1 MDEKLE
7 RVWLACDV
15 YSLWAA
21 CREVHGS
28 RSRINFEVLKNIVP
42 TLRGGIDKVE
52 MTASAYIVTHKR
64 NTHKSFCDVLSGMEY
79 MVKTME
85 VAYVD
90 VGEAFTREHTLPV
103 AIHDDWTA
111 GIAVDA
117 VHWLDSYDTFV
128 LAAGCLQL
136 EKLITYLT
144 HQGKNVTVLTFDS
157 PEAKGLYEEYADEV
171 LYLTKEIVY

>member
-1 MDEKLE
+1 MVDKKLE
-7 RVWLACDV
+7 RVWLSVDV

-28 RSRINFEVLKNIVP
+28 SSRINFEVLKNIVP

-64 NTHKSFCDVLSGMEY
+64 NTHQSFCDVLSGMEY

-90 VGEAFTREHTLPV
+90 PYPPTRQVL

-157 PEAKGLYEEYADEV
+157 PEAKGLYEE
-171 LYLTKEIVY
+171 